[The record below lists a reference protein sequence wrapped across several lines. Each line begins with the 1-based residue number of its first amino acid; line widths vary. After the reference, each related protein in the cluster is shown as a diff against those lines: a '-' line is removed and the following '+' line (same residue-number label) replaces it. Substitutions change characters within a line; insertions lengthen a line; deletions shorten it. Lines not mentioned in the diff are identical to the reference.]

1 MRCGALL
8 TIKLLYFINDAFYF
22 RNNAVTPEQKLLITL
37 RYYAT
42 GSFLAVCG
50 DFVGV
55 HKSTASQ
62 IIRLVSHE
70 LALLSPQFI
79 NFPSTSAE
87 TDTVRQKF
95 FDVAKFPKCI
105 GAIDCT
111 HVKIISPGGLD
122 AEIYRNRKG
131 YFSIN
136 VQTICDADLR
146 IQNIVCTFPGSTHD
160 STIFNH
166 SNIRGR
172 FERGDMRNS
181 IIVGDSGYALKSYLM
196 TPFLNPNGEGQNIY
210 NEAQIRTRNA
220 VERSYGVWKK
230 RFPVLAVGINMN
242 LQFVES
248 IIVATAV
255 LHNIACY
262 FGEQIPRVSNQLEQL
277 IDLSTFSTRD
287 AAHNINNEATFQ
299 RNNLVRY
306 FESL

>member
-1 MRCGALL
+1 MHCGALL

-22 RNNAVTPEQKLLITL
+22 RNNAVTPEQKLIITL

-62 IIRLVSHE
+62 IIRLVLHE
-70 LALLSPQFI
+70 LALLRPQFI
-79 NFPSTSAE
+79 NSPSTSAE
-87 TDTVRQKF
+87 TAQSAQKF
-95 FDVAKFPKCI
+95 LFPKCI

-136 VQTICDADLR
+136 VQTIYDTDLR

-166 SNIRGR
+166 FNIRGR

-181 IIVGDSGYALKSYLM
+181 IIVGDSGYALKSFLM
-196 TPFLNPNGEGQNIY
+196 TPILNPNGEGQNIY

-220 VERSYGVWKK
+220 VERIYGVWKK
-230 RFPVLAVGINMN
+230 ILPVLAVGINMN

-262 FGEQIPRVSNQLEQL
+262 FGEHILRVSNQLERL

-306 FESL
+306 F